1 MKLVQVKNG
10 PNKGKGQI
18 WNGDRLVAEYETYY
32 SALVA
37 FKERGCDP
45 IRNQ

>member
-32 SALVA
+32 GAKIKLEQLKS
-37 FKERGCDP
+37 KCRD
-45 IRNQ
+45 